1 MSKAAIYQLLEE
13 DHPMTVR
20 RGKTRSPER
29 SCAVGDWQG
38 LYDALQAVRNKV
50 LDALDKLERKKP
62 LIMEAMAD
70 CNEAD
75 QRLMDM

>member
-1 MSKAAIYQLLEE
+1 VE
-13 DHPMTVR
+13 
-20 RGKTRSPER
+20 
-29 SCAVGDWQG
+29 DWQG

-62 LIMEAMAD
+62 LIKEAMAD

-75 QRLMDM
+75 QRLMDMQDVICSFLEDEDEEEVEAE